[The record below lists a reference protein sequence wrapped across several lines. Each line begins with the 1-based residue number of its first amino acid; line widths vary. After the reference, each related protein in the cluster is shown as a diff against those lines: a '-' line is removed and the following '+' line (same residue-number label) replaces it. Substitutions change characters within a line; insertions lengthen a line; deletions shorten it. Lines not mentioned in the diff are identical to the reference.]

1 MAWITEAVKKIGLGK
16 LFSGG
21 GAASGLVSSTVKTGA
36 VVTGIGVTASTVEN
50 LTNDNPDNAGVISTG
65 IMDPAGGLW
74 NRFSA
79 WQGSAERDQQQIQNE
94 ADLDKEAMSAN
105 IVLDQAAQQA
115 EIELQQM
122 AQTTLIQNEGFWFK
136 VLNFVNEVTSVLGFE
151 IPQIKNRLDE
161 KRAQLEGAQDWK
173 VERGNTILPQDNP
186 NDAVTPGVKNNLDDQ
201 ASVNQ
206 SFNSSTVNNVVSPVG
221 DIRQRLENNG
231 FGAPK
236 LDLAG

>member
-21 GAASGLVSSTVKTGA
+21 GAATGLVSSTVKTGA

-74 NRFSA
+74 ERFSL
-79 WQGSAERDQQQIQNE
+79 WQGTAEKGQQQIQNE

-161 KRAQLEGAQDWK
+161 KRAQLEGAQDWE
-173 VERGNTILPQDNP
+173 VERGNTILPRDNP
-186 NDAVTPGVKNNLDDQ
+186 NDAVTPGATNNLDTQ
-201 ASVNQ
+201 ANVNRT
-206 SFNSSTVNNVVSPVG
+206 FNGEVSGPTTQPAG

-231 FGAPK
+231 FGAP
-236 LDLAG
+236 APVV